1 MLEDLS
7 DTELL
12 ARHAGGDR
20 GAFGVL
26 VSRHRDRAW
35 AVALRTLGNP
45 ADAADAVQD
54 AFVKAFRTAG
64 AFRGDALFS
73 TWLHRIVVNA
83 CLDLM
88 RRSRAR
94 PAVPLDDSTAAVA
107 DPADPEGRL
116 DLGHDVVAAL
126 QRISPDQ
133 RIAIVLV
140 DLEGYSVE
148 EAAAAL
154 DVPTGTVKSR
164 CHRGRVQLATLLGHL
179 RPGTATGPAASD
191 PGTDPASDPTPDPSD
206 PTPDPRPR

>member
-12 ARHAGGDR
+12 ARHAGGDAA
-20 GAFGVL
+20 AFGVL

-35 AVALRTLGNP
+35 AVALRTLGDP
-45 ADAADAVQD
+45 TDAADAVQD

-88 RRSRAR
+88 RRSRVR
-94 PAVPLDDSTAAVA
+94 PTAPLDESSATLA
-107 DPADPEGRL
+107 DPADPQGRL
-116 DLGHDVVAAL
+116 DLGYDVVAAL
-126 QRISPDQ
+126 QRITPEQ

-148 EAAAAL
+148 EAAAVL
-154 DVPTGTVKSR
+154 EVPTGTVKSR

-179 RPGTATGPAASD
+179 RSGTPAGPGASD
-191 PGTDPASDPTPDPSD
+191 PGTDPR
-206 PTPDPRPR
+206 TPDPRQR

>member
-12 ARHAGGDR
+12 ARHAGGDAA
-20 GAFGVL
+20 AFGVL
-26 VSRHRDRAW
+26 VARHRDRAW
-35 AVALRTLGNP
+35 AVALRTLGDP
-45 ADAADAVQD
+45 SDAADAVQD
-54 AFVKAFRTAG
+54 AFVKAYRTAG

-88 RRSRAR
+88 RRSKVR
-94 PAVPLDDSTAAVA
+94 PSVPLDETAAALA
-107 DPADPEGRL
+107 DPADPQGRL
-116 DLGHDVVAAL
+116 DLGHDVVTAL
-126 QRISPDQ
+126 RRIAPDQ

-164 CHRGRVQLATLLGHL
+164 CHRGRIQLATLLGHL
-179 RPGTATGPAASD
+179 RPGTPSDPGTSD
-191 PGTDPASDPTPDPSD
+191 PGTDPLTP
-206 PTPDPRPR
+206 RQR